1 MVIRCCLLNGS
12 QFDNLQKVRSNYIV
26 NPLDLWVLAV
36 NLEVLIKAVCA
47 KLSHS
52 SVVDFDMPTINW
64 QKVVDGLFELDLYGI
79 HSSRILTFQVY

>member
-1 MVIRCCLLNGS
+1 MSRKDVLLRRTNIIKKIIIII
-12 QFDNLQKVRSNYIV
+12 D
-26 NPLDLWVLAV
+26 PLDLFIHTVD
-36 NLEVLIKAVCA
+36 LEVLIEAICA